1 MRFVFIVNPVAD
13 RGKAQQVWASLQE
26 ESKRLHENAKV
37 IFTEYPG
44 HAQDIASSILEA
56 DCDAVISVGGDGTI
70 HEIVNG
76 IAGRDIAI
84 GIIPAGSGNDLARTL
99 GISRDHGQA
108 LRNLSIKKSKWI
120 DIGIVGDRYFINIGG
135 VGFDAEVV
143 ADMNN
148 NMRFLRGTAAYVASV
163 IKKLFTFVP
172 IELKISIDG
181 EEMSKQVY
189 ICAVANGKYYG
200 GGMML
205 APPAEVDDGK
215 FDICILEDL
224 SKFDFL
230 RTFPGVFKGKHI
242 NHPKVKFYRGKEVV
256 IEGPSHLSIHA
267 DGEIFGNLP
276 AHFKILPESIR
287 IVGIG

>member
-108 LRNLSIKKSKWI
+108 LRNLSIKK
-120 DIGIVGDRYFINIGG
+120 
-135 VGFDAEVV
+135 
-143 ADMNN
+143 
-148 NMRFLRGTAAYVASV
+148 
-163 IKKLFTFVP
+163 
-172 IELKISIDG
+172 
-181 EEMSKQVY
+181 
-189 ICAVANGKYYG
+189 
-200 GGMML
+200 
-205 APPAEVDDGK
+205 
-215 FDICILEDL
+215 
-224 SKFDFL
+224 
-230 RTFPGVFKGKHI
+230 
-242 NHPKVKFYRGKEVV
+242 
-256 IEGPSHLSIHA
+256 
-267 DGEIFGNLP
+267 
-276 AHFKILPESIR
+276 
-287 IVGIG
+287 